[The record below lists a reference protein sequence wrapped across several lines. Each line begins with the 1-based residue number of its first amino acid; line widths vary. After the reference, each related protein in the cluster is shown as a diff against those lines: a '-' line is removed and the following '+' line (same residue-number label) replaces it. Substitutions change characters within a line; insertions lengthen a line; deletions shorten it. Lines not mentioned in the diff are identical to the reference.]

1 MKSEERHKLHQ
12 NALALWLTQTFTKI
26 KPYQNVILAAV
37 IVVILAVIF
46 WTWWTSESASQSN
59 RAWTQFF
66 TAFDELNPSAALE
79 TVAEVYPNSRAAT
92 AADLVAA
99 DLQLA
104 QGCNML
110 FVNKA
115 MANPELNKAL
125 GLYKSVYSQ
134 SPLPALRAQAAFGLA
149 RTWESLGKLETA
161 TKFYTEVTAQ
171 WPDTVFARMSSRR
184 LEDLKRTSVKEMY
197 DKFAQFDP
205 KPAFSQ
211 PPGVQPGLDKLPEEG
226 PVFTPGA
233 PDKQG
238 LEEKKEEKKPE
249 KADNKTETNKP
260 QEKTEKPADQGQSTG
275 GEKPIDAKPSPG
287 ADKPA
292 S

>member
-12 NALALWLTQTFTKI
+12 NVLALWLAQTFTKI

-46 WTWWTSESASQSN
+46 WAWWTSESASQSN

-66 TAFDELNPSAALE
+66 TAFDELNPPAALE
-79 TVAEVYPNSRAAT
+79 KVAEDNPRSRAAA

-110 FVNKA
+110 FINKA
-115 MANPELNKAL
+115 TANQGLDKAL
-125 GLYKSVYSQ
+125 GLYQSVYAQ
-134 SPLPALRAQAAFGLA
+134 SPSSALRAQAAFGLA
-149 RTWESLGKLETA
+149 RTCESLGKLETA

-184 LEDLKRTSVKEMY
+184 LEDLKRGSVKEMY

-211 PPGVQPGLDKLPEEG
+211 PPGVQSGLDKLPEEG
-226 PVFTPGA
+226 PVFTSGA
-233 PDKQG
+233 PDQLG
-238 LEEKKEEKKPE
+238 VEEKKEKKKSE

-260 QEKTEKPADQGQSTG
+260 EEKTEKPADH
-275 GEKPIDAKPSPG
+275 
-287 ADKPA
+287 
-292 S
+292 